1 MRCKQVTNF
10 SPQAWLNLFIRKAQS
25 AITDLSDEKSRVS
38 IFNSC
43 KQLADQSSHS
53 QAQSLGR
60 VSLSY
65 GIGFLVGP
73 YLGGL
78 LSKYLGYYAVAHIGA
93 LGSLLMMLAT
103 LSLLPNTREMLLKR
117 EAKDKLKGVQLR
129 KEDKE
134 RERKGKEEENKERE
148 KEKQKRGEMNF
159 ADILRV
165 VERKPI
171 RNVLILKVLAGL
183 GFAVFHSS
191 FSMVAQ
197 DTFKLSPEETGFT
210 LSYSGA
216 LSIAV
221 NTFFVGWAT
230 KLYPDGV
237 IVKWALLLL
246 CLCFFI
252 LSFVSSFYQLLLL
265 MIPLSLAG
273 TTMYVLPFPPFYLFF
288 FVFFSFSFSFLLY
301 HFLYL
306 FPFSVLMPRYNR
318 YTVVTSILTKLVE
331 KGETGTVIGL
341 DHATRSLSSVVAPT
355 IGGYLFSYFG
365 YSSLGIFSA
374 TVVGVSFVFW
384 ELLHHLY

>member
-1 MRCKQVTNF
+1 MKNQEYQSSIRAVKQ
-10 SPQAWLNLFIRKAQS
+10 
-25 AITDLSDEKSRVS
+25 LSDR
-38 IFNSC
+38 
-43 KQLADQSSHS
+43 SSHS

-197 DTFKLSPEETGFT
+197 DTFKLSPEETGFM

-246 CLCFFI
+246 CVSFFI